1 MSEWIRIRV
10 KDFYKDAVGELEY
23 TYVTREVYEALVDTF
38 RKEAHAQEMR
48 DIRHTT
54 KDGYTEGE
62 TEDLVELTGE
72 SVEDTVIRQME
83 IETLQKAMQSLTPV
97 QRERLHFYF
106 FEGMTYRQ
114 IAAKEG
120 VGEKNIRESI
130 NGAVKKIKK
139 YFELIP
145 PQNVF
150 FCEYLMRGTFSG
162 QMVSSGNPLMSRVW
176 IRHRQTKRTLK
187 NAGEECRA
195 PSAGWN
201 HAISCQ
207 PYPAVQI
214 R

>member
-1 MSEWIRIRV
+1 MSKWIKIRV

-130 NGAVKKIKK
+130 NGAVKKNKNI
-139 YFELIP
+139 LINT